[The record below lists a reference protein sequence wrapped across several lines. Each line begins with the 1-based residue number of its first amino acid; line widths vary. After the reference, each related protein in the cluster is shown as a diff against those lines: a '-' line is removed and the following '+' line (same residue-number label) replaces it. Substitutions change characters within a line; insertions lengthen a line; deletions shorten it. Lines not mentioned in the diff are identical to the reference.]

1 MFWSQ
6 FVSVCFTMK
15 LFFYF
20 KIHCLQTLQL
30 FQTTDGPIFFIVTL
44 VYTCSALFATL
55 STSVIIV
62 SVKECLFFF
71 SNFCRDGH
79 KTFLFNKLCSKCQSW
94 RRYLLQFSHCYG
106 VTKMQPSGNLLSFYA
121 VSTTGPLVPKKKIFE
136 GFLPYMGVASI
147 LVMWPRCPKQ
157 TFVPPAHGG
166 STWNLALIGPGL
178 LEIFENGGRTDNRAC
193 LYHKLTNEPKGSG
206 ELKIWTI
213 WFYLSP

>member
-62 SVKECLFFF
+62 SVKEWFVFF

-121 VSTTGPLVPKKKIFE
+121 VST
-136 GFLPYMGVASI
+136 
-147 LVMWPRCPKQ
+147 
-157 TFVPPAHGG
+157 
-166 STWNLALIGPGL
+166 LALWFRRRRFLKGFYHIWAWRPSWSCDPDAPNKL
-178 LEIFENGGRTDNRAC
+178 SFPQHMEAPHEIWLWLAQGFWRSLKMVDGRTTEHAYTISSPMN
-193 LYHKLTNEPKGSG
+193 
-206 ELKIWTI
+206 LKVQV
-213 WFYLSP
+213 S